1 MSAIETKEGVIEV
14 ESVDTPAPE
23 APSGKTEKKKMA
35 AFEQALFKAE
45 DEQDVRAAS
54 TAKAE
59 QVAEMAEFNENVPIK
74 ADVSRFSRL
83 ATSLSYALSN

>member
-1 MSAIETKEGVIEV
+1 MFLLK
-14 ESVDTPAPE
+14 
-23 APSGKTEKKKMA
+23 
-35 AFEQALFKAE
+35 ALFKAE

-74 ADVSRFSRL
+74 NNVR
-83 ATSLSYALSN
+83 TSDFCYLNVHPKFYSLKYLIKTLSFVILYVIK

>member
-1 MSAIETKEGVIEV
+1 MIEV
-14 ESVDTPAPE
+14 ESVDTPAPQT
-23 APSGKTEKKKMA
+23 PSGKTEKKKMA

-74 ADVSRFSRL
+74 ADVSL
-83 ATSLSYALSN
+83 AMKIKCITYPNHIITIWN

>member
-1 MSAIETKEGVIEV
+1 
-14 ESVDTPAPE
+14 
-23 APSGKTEKKKMA
+23 MA

-74 ADVSRFSRL
+74 ADVSFRDRPS
-83 ATSLSYALSN
+83 AY